1 MKNVFVL
8 QVLIRVVEHS
18 NKPMKKL
25 THHICTFIFI
35 VASCLLEAQHTKID
49 SLQKLLNTAQTDT
62 SQLKTLNVLVSEYIN
77 TGNYEQARKYAE
89 QALQQAEKLKHKKGL
104 ATAFISIGNI
114 NMYQGNYEQ
123 ALDNYSRSLAIQ
135 EEIGDQK
142 GMATSYGNIGIIHQ
156 HQGSYQKALENYL
169 KALNIREIIN
179 DKKGI
184 AASYHQIAGIY
195 LQMGNYDKSLEKYY
209 ESLKIREEIGDKRG
223 IAASYNNIG
232 NNYDLMGDY
241 EKALENHL
249 KSLKI
254 REETGDKKGLGDSYA
269 NLGVIYDKQ
278 NKNEKAL
285 NSYIKALDINKEI
298 GYKYGIAA
306 SYLNIGSIHMKVG
319 KLEEANQYLSRPL
332 ALFKEI
338 GDKEGIKETY
348 ALLSD
353 LFEKKEDYKQS
364 LTYHK
369 LFSGTQDSLL
379 KEKSS
384 KQIADLTAR
393 YETEKKDKE
402 ILIKEKEL
410 QDQGLKISRMSIYIL
425 ILLIL
430 VMCISFI
437 GYIIVRKNKHEAL
450 YQTIKLEQKLLQS
463 QMSPH
468 FIFNSLSAI
477 QNFIF
482 QNKNEAAVEYLA
494 RLAKLVRMIL
504 ENSRQEYVTLDK
516 ETNMLELY
524 MELQSARFKNRF
536 NYTIDIDPELSPDM
550 IAIPPMLAQPFIEN
564 SIEHGIMHKE
574 GIGNIKIVFK
584 EESDMLLFEVTDDG
598 VGREKAKEISAQS
611 SIKKKHVSLATKITE
626 ERLENI
632 NKSLNRKNKIKLNI
646 IDLKDENGNASGTT
660 VKFYIPFK
668 EV

>member
-1 MKNVFVL
+1 
-8 QVLIRVVEHS
+8 
-18 NKPMKKL
+18 MKKL
-25 THHICTFIFI
+25 CNCFIVFIFTLI
-35 VASCLLEAQHTKID
+35 YSHLQAQQKKTD
-49 SLQKLLNTAQTDT
+49 SLESLLNTAKEACPEPCFGDT
-62 SQLKTLNVLVSEYIN
+62 VKLKLLNALCSEYTN
-77 TGNYEQARKYAE
+77 TGNYKQAMKYAE
-89 QALQQAEKLKHKKGL
+89 LSYQQAEKSGHKKGI
-104 ATAFISIGNI
+104 ATAYISIGNI
-114 NMYQGNYEQ
+114 NMYQGNNEQ
-123 ALDNYSRSLAIQ
+123 ALSNYLKSLTIQ
-135 EEIGDQK
+135 EEIGDKK
-142 GMATSYGNIGIIHQ
+142 GMAISYGNIGIIYQ
-156 HQGSYQKALENYL
+156 LQGSYEKALQNYL
-169 KALNIREIIN
+169 KALDISETIN

-184 AASYHQIAGIY
+184 AASFHQIAGIY

-209 ESLKIREEIGDKRG
+209 ESLKIREKIGDKRG

-232 NNYDLMGDY
+232 NIYDLKSDY
-241 EKALENHL
+241 EKALENYL

-254 REETGDKKGLGDSYA
+254 REETGDKKGMGDSYA
-269 NLGVIYDKQ
+269 NIGVIYDKQ

-285 NSYIKALDINKEI
+285 NYYLKSLNINKEI

-306 SYLNIGSIHMKVG
+306 SYLNIGSIYMKVG
-319 KLEEANQYLSRPL
+319 KLEEANQYLSQPS

-348 ALLSD
+348 ALLSA

-364 LTYHK
+364 LAYHK

-384 KQIADLTAR
+384 KQIADLTAK

-402 ILIKEKEL
+402 ILVKEKEL
-410 QDQGLKISRMSIYIL
+410 QNQGLKISRMDNYIL
-425 ILLIL
+425 ILIILI
-430 VMCISFI
+430 MFI
-437 GYIIVRKNKHEAL
+437 AFTGYIIVRKNKHEAL
-450 YQTIKLEQKLLQS
+450 YTTIKLEQKLLQS
-463 QMSPH
+463 QMNPH

-504 ENSRQEYVTLDK
+504 ENSRQEYITLDK

-524 MELQSARFKNRF
+524 MELQSARFKNKF

-574 GIGNIKIVFK
+574 GIGNIKITFK
-584 EESDMLLFEVTDDG
+584 EEGDMLLFEMTDDG
-598 VGREKAKEISAQS
+598 VGREKAKELSTQNNTR
-611 SIKKKHVSLATKITE
+611 KTHVSLATKITE

-632 NKSLNRKNKIKLNI
+632 NKSLKRKNKIKLNI

-660 VKFYIPFK
+660 VKFYIPFI